1 MADTILPRHSPR
13 ADIELAN
20 DSHPEKSCETPAK
33 DGQEPAAVDDG
44 DDGDDAIVQA
54 AEYEE
59 ERMLCSRLDI
69 RLLPVLAVMCMFAA
83 TTASSTDGGR
93 LTETDLFN
101 ALDKAN
107 IGNAQTNGLSEG
119 TYLLLAAVLTLL
131 PSELT
136 TSSF

>member
-1 MADTILPRHSPR
+1 MTDSILSRHSPS

-20 DSHPEKSCETPAK
+20 DSHPEKGCETPAK

-44 DDGDDAIVQA
+44 DDGDDAFVQA
-54 AEYEE
+54 VEYEE

-69 RLLPVLAVMCMFAA
+69 RLLPVLAVMCMFAV
-83 TTASSTDGGR
+83 TSVSSADRGR

-131 PSELT
+131 LSELT
-136 TSSF
+136 LPSF